1 MDQVFIKGLTTDA
14 VIGIYDWERTIRQP
28 LIFDLDM
35 AWDIRPAAAHENI
48 DATLNYAAISE
59 FIITFVQASEFLL
72 VETLAEKLAA
82 KLRKEF
88 DIPWLRLR
96 VTKPDAVKQAA
107 GGVGVLIERGVLPS

>member
-1 MDQVFIKGLTTDA
+1 MPRSCSKQAQRA
-14 VIGIYDWERTIRQP
+14 VSGNCSRAAIFSQP
-28 LIFDLDM
+28 LSFDLDM

-59 FIITFVQASEFLL
+59 YIIAFVQASEFLL
-72 VETLAEKLAA
+72 VETLAEQLAA